1 MSSYTFWNNKGGVGK
16 SSICFMA
23 ASEYAYRHPD
33 TDVYVIDLCSQ
44 AGVSSILLGGYL
56 NSPQA
61 LDSLSSKTP
70 RATVAGYL
78 EARLNSP
85 FKMIQDISPYICKPK
100 KFNPQIPENLSLIC
114 GDNFIEIIA
123 EAIRQTS
130 QLSIPDDAWTQVLTW
145 VHDLIVALR
154 KYSGERETIFLIDC
168 SPTFTI
174 YTQLGLVAADYL
186 VIPFTAD
193 ETSFFG
199 IQNILA
205 LVYGITVSYAA
216 TYARI
221 AFAKNAKEEGVHVPK
236 LHSFVRKKITL
247 YGGEQAQNASENVNK
262 KIKQMVDD
270 IHKKHRHIFANP
282 KELPS
287 KSFIEM
293 PEAHD
298 IVSIATTTGT
308 PFHKL
313 KAGDNIIG
321 SDIVQLNPDLL
332 QRYGDA
338 LTEFVNYL

>member
-16 SSICFMA
+16 SNICFMA

-33 TDVYVIDLCSQ
+33 TDVYVIDVCPQ
-44 AGVSSILLGGYL
+44 AGVSSMLLGGYL

-100 KFNPQIPENLSLIC
+100 KFNPLIPENLRLIC
-114 GDNFIEIIA
+114 GDNFLEIIA

-130 QLSIPDDAWTQVLTW
+130 QLSIPEDAWTQVLTW
-145 VHDLIVALR
+145 LHDLIVALR

-168 SPTFTI
+168 SPSFSI
-174 YTQLGLVAADYL
+174 YTQLSLVAADYL
-186 VIPFTAD
+186 IIPFTAD

-199 IQNILA
+199 IQNIIA
-205 LVYGITVSYAA
+205 LVYGITVSSAA

-236 LHSFVRKKITL
+236 LHSFVRNKITL
-247 YGGEQAQNASENVNK
+247 YGGEKVQNASENVNK

-287 KSFIEM
+287 KNFIEM

-298 IVSIATTTGT
+298 IVLIATTTGT

-332 QRYGDA
+332 QRYGNA